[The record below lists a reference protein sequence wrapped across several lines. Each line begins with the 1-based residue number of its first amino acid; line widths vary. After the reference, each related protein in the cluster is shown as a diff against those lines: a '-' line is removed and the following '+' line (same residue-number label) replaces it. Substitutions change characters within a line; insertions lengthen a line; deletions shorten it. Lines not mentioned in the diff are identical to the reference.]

1 MKMLEE
7 DSDDPNSPSEDIKIN
22 SMIIEE
28 ISNPISPREKRKGTS
43 KLDFPLEL

>member
-7 DSDDPNSPSEDIKIN
+7 DSNDPDSSPEDIKIN
-22 SMIIEE
+22 SIIIEE
-28 ISNPISPREKRKGTS
+28 ISDPISPREKRKGIS